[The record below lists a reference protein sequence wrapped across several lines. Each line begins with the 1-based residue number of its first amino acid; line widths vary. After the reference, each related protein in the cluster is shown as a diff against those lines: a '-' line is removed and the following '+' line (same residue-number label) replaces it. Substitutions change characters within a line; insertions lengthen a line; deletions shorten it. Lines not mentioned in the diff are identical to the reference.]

1 MSTLSN
7 KQNQYFLANL
17 QVNLTVASFSHII
30 PSWKRINET
39 DDFNRLYFIERG
51 RGWMKV
57 ETEEIWAT
65 EGQMVVLP
73 AQLPISYS
81 TIDEQPFA
89 KYWCHFTATLGNIN
103 LFQLVN
109 VPYTLDVKDRGLMT
123 EHFNQLI
130 DWHSNTHFT
139 AALRAKLL
147 LTELICYYLE
157 QSFREQEHL
166 SLGPRS
172 VSLEKIN
179 TVLTYIENHL
189 STSITVEELAELV
202 HFHPNYFIKFFKSIL
217 GTSPIQYVN
226 QIRLEKGKQ
235 MLISSDETITE
246 IADRLG
252 WDIYYFSRI
261 FKRFTGL
268 SPSEFRQL
276 TRKNSN

>member
-109 VPYTLDVKDRGLMT
+109 VPYTLDVKDRELMT